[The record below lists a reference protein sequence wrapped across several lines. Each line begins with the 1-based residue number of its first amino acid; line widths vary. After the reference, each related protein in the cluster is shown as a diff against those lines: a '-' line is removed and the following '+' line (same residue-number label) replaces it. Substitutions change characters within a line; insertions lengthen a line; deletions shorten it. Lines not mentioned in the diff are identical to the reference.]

1 MGSRRMQHGISDATK
16 LRMIRFLIACLIVL
30 LTVSNASAGGQPLVV
45 QGGATL
51 KWVDNNP
58 PGTAAHFIVQVYSGD
73 KLMAS
78 EQVGVI
84 QIEVDKIF
92 GELIPGEYQLRIVTV
107 DQNGVASAPSP
118 AITVLWLGSG
128 LG

>member
-1 MGSRRMQHGISDATK
+1 
-16 LRMIRFLIACLIVL
+16 MIHLLIAALMVL
-30 LTVSNASAGGQPLVV
+30 FAVNEVFAAERVV

-58 PGTAAHFIVQVYSGD
+58 PGTAAHFIVQVYLGE

-78 EQVGVI
+78 EQVDETT
-84 QIEVDKIF
+84 IEVK
-92 GELIPGEYQLRIVTV
+92 ELFREVIPGEYQLRIVTV
-107 DQNGVASAPSP
+107 DQNGVASAPST
-118 AITVLWLGSG
+118 AMTVMWVGSG